1 MKPTNILNSGR
12 KAFYLDLEGEVI
24 HIGDTLLV
32 HANSGSNY
40 GAVKKVEGVLEGID
54 DYGNFIIGG
63 EKLKVER
70 NVLFNKSTSDEIW
83 FKCYE
88 HNKNGFI
95 YSVKKLR

>member
-1 MKPTNILNSGR
+1 MRPTEILNSGK

-24 HIGDTLLV
+24 HIGDNLLV

-63 EKLKVER
+63 EKSE
-70 NVLFNKSTSDEIW
+70 
-83 FKCYE
+83 
-88 HNKNGFI
+88 
-95 YSVKKLR
+95 

>member
-40 GAVKKVEGVLEGID
+40 GAVKK
-54 DYGNFIIGG
+54 
-63 EKLKVER
+63 
-70 NVLFNKSTSDEIW
+70 
-83 FKCYE
+83 
-88 HNKNGFI
+88 
-95 YSVKKLR
+95 

>member
-1 MKPTNILNSGR
+1 MESTITLNSGR

-24 HIGDTLLV
+24 HIGDSLLV

-63 EKLKVER
+63 EKLRVET
-70 NVLFNKSTSDEIW
+70 NILFDKSTSKEIW